1 MIQVAGA
8 DGSVTPD
15 TDVAQ
20 LEAEARRAEAQARL
34 LEARR
39 AEAQAGS
46 DPPKDSWWKNTQISV
61 LLLGGIV
68 TLLGNL
74 GVAAYNGFTSRDQ
87 EAIKA
92 RNALDLERE
101 KAKASLVLQAISSNN
116 PQIAQRNILFF
127 IDAGF
132 IPDPDGKLKTAASK
146 YAPVL
151 PSLGSAPQNAIAPAD
166 YGRAFWTAVLD
177 QEKVQSVDA
186 SVDKIAAGRARLEAV
201 ADKVDSPWYVVG
213 IVWLLETGGSFAAHL
228 HNGDP
233 LTARTVHVPAGR
245 PITGQPPFSWEES
258 AADAIRLHRLDHLNS
273 VDLASVLQAIERVNG
288 LGYRNRG
295 VSSPYLW
302 AYTSAYTGGKFVAE
316 GMFDPNAK
324 AAQPGAVALLRR
336 LQERGI
342 VKLDTVAPDNL
353 TANPRQ

>member
-1 MIQVAGA
+1 MANA
-8 DGSVTPD
+8 DDSRPPD
-15 TDVAQ
+15 ADVSQ

-34 LEARR
+34 LAAQR
-39 AEAQAGS
+39 AQTDASSES
-46 DPPKDSWWKNTQISV
+46 PREIWWKNSQITV

-101 KAKASLVLQAISSNN
+101 KAKASLVLQAISSND
-116 PQIAQRNILFF
+116 PKTAQRNILFF

-132 IPDPDGKLKTAASK
+132 ISDPEGRLKVAASK

-151 PSLGSAPQNAIAPAD
+151 PSQGSAPQNAIAPTD
-166 YGRAFWTAVLD
+166 YGRAFWTVTLD

-186 SVDKIAAGRARLEAV
+186 AVDKIVAARARLETV
-201 ADKVDSPWYVVG
+201 AAATDTPWYVVG
-213 IVWLLETGGSFAAHL
+213 VIWWLETGGDFSRHL

-233 LTARTVHVPAGR
+233 LTARTVHAPVGR
-245 PITGQPPFSWEES
+245 PTTGEPPFSWEDS
-258 AADAIRLHRLDHLNS
+258 AADAVRLYGLEHLTS
-273 VDLASVLQAIERVNG
+273 LDLASVLQAIERVNG

-295 VSSPYLW
+295 ISSPYLW
-302 AYTSAYTGGKFVAE
+302 AFTSGYTGGKFVAG

-324 AAQPGAVALLRR
+324 ARQAGAVALLRR

-342 VKLDTVAPDNL
+342 VQLDTVASDSATSSAKP
-353 TANPRQ
+353 